1 MDGGGSCLAELI
13 WQRIIPG
20 GVHMAEDHTWGSS
33 YFELRKKIISGG
45 GSYDGVSSLVEFT
58 EMKMFFLRSSYD
70 PSPR

>member
-45 GSYDGVSSLVEFT
+45 AHILSSARRSYLAEVHMMEYHPWWSSQ
-58 EMKMFFLRSSYD
+58 R
-70 PSPR
+70 